1 MNLKFEEF
9 DESGVQN
16 LMLAMVASARQDYIK
31 GYVAI
36 KNKFGKILTLQ
47 EFNDW
52 VVHVHKKR
60 KDDFVNRC
68 VNRCMGF
75 YESKEFVEKDQYNL
89 FNELQSKILTSWN
102 ELAEEEL
109 AAKSL
114 VKK

>member
-1 MNLKFEEF
+1 MDLKFEEF
-9 DESGVQN
+9 DERGVQS
-16 LMLAMVASARQDYIK
+16 LMLAMVTSARQDYIK

-47 EFNDW
+47 EFND
-52 VVHVHKKR
+52 
-60 KDDFVNRC
+60 FVDRC
-68 VNRCMGF
+68 RGF

-89 FNELQSKILTSWN
+89 FNEWQSKILTSWN

>member
-1 MNLKFEEF
+1 MDLKFEEF
-9 DESGVQN
+9 DERGVQS
-16 LMLAMVASARQDYIK
+16 LMLAMVTSARQDYIK

-47 EFNDW
+47 EF
-52 VVHVHKKR
+52 
-60 KDDFVNRC
+60 DDFVNRC
-68 VNRCMGF
+68 RGF

-89 FNELQSKILTSWN
+89 FNEWQSKILTSWN

-114 VKK
+114 VKKIIKRGSEMVLLFFL

>member
-1 MNLKFEEF
+1 MDLKFEEF
-9 DESGVQN
+9 DERDVQS
-16 LMLAMVASARQDYIK
+16 LMLAMVTSARQDYIK

-47 EFNDW
+47 EFND
-52 VVHVHKKR
+52 
-60 KDDFVNRC
+60 FVNRC
-68 VNRCMGF
+68 RGF

-89 FNELQSKILTSWN
+89 FNEWQSKILTSWN

>member
-1 MNLKFEEF
+1 MDLKFEEF

-68 VNRCMGF
+68 MGF

-89 FNELQSKILTSWN
+89 FNNWQNKILTSWN
-102 ELAEEEL
+102 ELAEEAL
-109 AAKSL
+109 AAKSP
-114 VKK
+114 VKE

>member
-1 MNLKFEEF
+1 MKEVYKALCLQWLQ
-9 DESGVQN
+9 VQ
-16 LMLAMVASARQDYIK
+16 DKIIFK

-36 KNKFGKILTLQ
+36 KNKFGKILTQ
-47 EFNDW
+47 KEFNDW
-52 VVHVHKKR
+52 VKLVHKKQ

-68 VNRCMGF
+68 RGF

-89 FNELQSKILTSWN
+89 FNEWQSKILTSWN

>member
-1 MNLKFEEF
+1 MDLKFEEI
-9 DESGVQN
+9 DERGLEN
-16 LMLAMVASARQDYIK
+16 LMLAMVTSARQDYIK

-68 VNRCMGF
+68 RGF

-89 FNELQSKILTSWN
+89 FNNWQNRILTSWT

-109 AAKSL
+109 AAKTL

>member
-1 MNLKFEEF
+1 MDLKFEEF
-9 DESGVQN
+9 DERGVQS
-16 LMLAMVASARQDYIK
+16 LMLAMVTSARKDYIK

-36 KNKFGKILTLQ
+36 KNEFGKILTLQ
-47 EFNDW
+47 EFND
-52 VVHVHKKR
+52 
-60 KDDFVNRC
+60 FVDRC
-68 VNRCMGF
+68 RGF

-89 FNELQSKILTSWN
+89 FNEWQSKILPSWN

>member
-1 MNLKFEEF
+1 MDLKFEEF
-9 DESGVQN
+9 DERGVQS
-16 LMLAMVASARQDYIK
+16 LMLAMVTSARQDYIK

-68 VNRCMGF
+68 RGF
-75 YESKEFVEKDQYNL
+75 YESKEFVEKDPYNL
-89 FNELQSKILTSWN
+89 FNEWQNKILTSWN
-102 ELAEEEL
+102 ELAEEL

>member
-1 MNLKFEEF
+1 MDLKFEEF
-9 DESGVQN
+9 DERGVES
-16 LMLAMVASARQDYIK
+16 LMLAMVTSARQDYIK

-52 VVHVHKKR
+52 VIHVMYTR
-60 KDDFVNRC
+60 NEKDAFVNRC
-68 VNRCMGF
+68 RGF

-89 FNELQSKILTSWN
+89 FNEWQSKILTSWN

-114 VKK
+114 VKE

>member
-1 MNLKFEEF
+1 MDLKFEEF
-9 DESGVQN
+9 DERGVQS
-16 LMLAMVASARQDYIK
+16 LMLAMVTSARQDYIK

-52 VVHVHKKR
+52 VIHVHKKR

-68 VNRCMGF
+68 RGF
-75 YESKEFVEKDQYNL
+75 YESKEFVEKGQYNL
-89 FNELQSKILTSWN
+89 FNEWQSKILTSWN

>member
-1 MNLKFEEF
+1 MDLKFEEF

-68 VNRCMGF
+68 RGF

-89 FNELQSKILTSWN
+89 FNNWQNKILTSWN
-102 ELAEEEL
+102 ELAEEKL
-109 AAKSL
+109 ADNSL

>member
-1 MNLKFEEF
+1 MDLKFEEF
-9 DESGVQN
+9 DERGVQS
-16 LMLAMVASARQDYIK
+16 LMLAMVTSARKDYIK

-47 EFNDW
+47 EFND
-52 VVHVHKKR
+52 
-60 KDDFVNRC
+60 FVDRC
-68 VNRCMGF
+68 RGF

-89 FNELQSKILTSWN
+89 FNEWQSKILTSWN

>member
-1 MNLKFEEF
+1 MDLKFEEF
-9 DESGVQN
+9 DERGVQS
-16 LMLAMVASARQDYIK
+16 LMLAMVTSARQDYIK

-47 EFNDW
+47 EFND
-52 VVHVHKKR
+52 
-60 KDDFVNRC
+60 FVNRC
-68 VNRCMGF
+68 RGF
-75 YESKEFVEKDQYNL
+75 YESKKFVEKDQYNL
-89 FNELQSKILTSWN
+89 FNECQSKILTSWN

>member
-1 MNLKFEEF
+1 MDLKFEEF
-9 DESGVQN
+9 DEGGLQS
-16 LMLAMVASARQDYIK
+16 LMLAMVTSARQDYIK

-68 VNRCMGF
+68 RGF
-75 YESKEFVEKDQYNL
+75 YESKEFVEKDPYNL
-89 FNELQSKILTSWN
+89 FNNWQNRILTSWN

-109 AAKSL
+109 AAKTL

>member
-1 MNLKFEEF
+1 MDLKFEEI
-9 DESGVQN
+9 DERGLEN
-16 LMLAMVASARQDYIK
+16 LMLAMVTSARQDYIK
-31 GYVAI
+31 GYVVI
-36 KNKFGKILTLQ
+36 KSTFGRILTQ
-47 EFNDW
+47 KEFNDW
-52 VVHVHKKR
+52 VNLIYKKR

-68 VNRCMGF
+68 RGF

-89 FNELQSKILTSWN
+89 FNNWQNKILTTWT

>member
-1 MNLKFEEF
+1 MDLKFEEF
-9 DESGVQN
+9 DEGGLQS
-16 LMLAMVASARQDYIK
+16 LMLAMVTSARQDYIK

-68 VNRCMGF
+68 RGF

-89 FNELQSKILTSWN
+89 FNNWQNKILTSWT
-102 ELAEEEL
+102 ELAEEKL
-109 AAKSL
+109 ADKLL
-114 VKK
+114 VKE

>member
-1 MNLKFEEF
+1 MDLKFEEL
-9 DESGVQN
+9 DERGVEN
-16 LMLAMVASARQDYIK
+16 LMLAMVTSARQDYIK
-31 GYVAI
+31 GYVVI
-36 KNKFGKILTLQ
+36 KSTFGKILTLQ

-52 VVHVHKKR
+52 VTLVYKKR
-60 KDDFVNRC
+60 KDGFVNICR
-68 VNRCMGF
+68 GY

-89 FNELQSKILTSWN
+89 FNEWQSKILTSWN

>member
-1 MNLKFEEF
+1 MDLKFEEL
-9 DESGVQN
+9 DERGLEN
-16 LMLAMVASARQDYIK
+16 LMLAMVTSARQDYIK
-31 GYVAI
+31 GYVVI
-36 KNKFGKILTLQ
+36 KSTFGRILTLQ

-68 VNRCMGF
+68 RGF

-89 FNELQSKILTSWN
+89 FNNWQNKILTTWN

>member
-1 MNLKFEEF
+1 MDLKFEEF
-9 DESGVQN
+9 DEEGVQN
-16 LMLAMVASARQDYIK
+16 LMLAMVTSARQDYIK

-36 KNKFGKILTLQ
+36 KNKFGKILTRQ

-60 KDDFVNRC
+60 KDDF

-89 FNELQSKILTSWN
+89 FNNWQNKILTSWN
-102 ELAEEEL
+102 ELAEEAL
-109 AAKSL
+109 AAKSP
-114 VKK
+114 VKE